1 MQIHELNK
9 KKKISEGV
17 FDALVDPVKAAAQTV
32 KTGYQQGGIKGA
44 AKAAASPTAYAQA
57 KQSVTQANAAK
68 AYQGLQKQ
76 GYSSTPTQVS
86 FDQSLSKVQSNPQV
100 QQYIQGLAQ
109 QWEKSK
115 PTQAKDIGAA
125 STLKPGGKVNPR
137 LSKTPGLK
145 PAQPVAPAPATPVAP
160 ATPTPPPVDTSTIRP
175 ATKSGAPTP
184 AEQAK
189 LQQKIQ
195 AAMAKKPEVNE
206 AFTDLPG
213 GKTSVTPASMLGTQF
228 RQWASSALKTPIDT
242 LEKNPEVAPK
252 LKAALDN
259 VIKTN
264 GSQQAV
270 IDYLSTAVAGIQM
283 ARANKQSADTT
294 GQPTLSSAPG
304 ATDIRQQLQSVGISN
319 QQLLKLGQLAQATNN
334 GPTSSTGN
342 PAVDNILRAMGI
354 RV

>member
-76 GYSSTPTQVS
+76 GYSSASTQVS
-86 FDQSLSKVQSNPQV
+86 VDQALSKVQSNPQV

-145 PAQPVAPAPATPVAP
+145 PAQPAAP

-206 AFTDLPG
+206 AFTDLTG

-319 QQLLKLGQLAQATNN
+319 QQLLKIG
-334 GPTSSTGN
+334 
-342 PAVDNILRAMGI
+342 RAH
-354 RV
+354 V